1 MITKE
6 KILDKTHYGIKIYA
20 FILTQFY
27 SNTTVLS
34 LHGRECS
41 ATCNPYNQDKE
52 TLVVSIV
59 NNCATHKD
67 VENLDFLGDVF
78 DFAQLYFKSNSQKEL
93 LYEIDKALHLR
104 LDESKVKDT
113 IYIEQEDD
121 TWYVKCSYFKAPVMN
136 VIPSKELKLSEI
148 YDLIT
153 TNTYEAVTS
162 HLRAITDIKQKRK
175 YKAKHF
181 DYVTFSGT
189 FNKRNDENLIKH
201 SLLMTIDLDHL
212 ENLDSTKKMLLKDEY
227 FDTELLFKSPSGDG
241 LKWIIKIDL
250 EQATHQEYF
259 IAVANYLEQQYN
271 IKVDASGK
279 DISRACFLCYDHEAY
294 INPRHYSK

>member
-20 FILTQFY
+20 FILKQFY
-27 SNTTVLS
+27 PNTTVLS

-52 TLVVSIV
+52 TLVVTIV
-59 NNCATHKD
+59 NNCASHKD
-67 VENLDFLGDVF
+67 IENLDFLGDVF
-78 DFAQLYFKSNSQKEL
+78 DFAQLYFKANSQKEL
-93 LYEIDKALHLR
+93 LYEINKALHLR
-104 LDESKVKDT
+104 LDESKAKET

-121 TWYVKCSYFKAPVMN
+121 TWYVNCSFFKAPVMN
-136 VIPSKELKLSEI
+136 VIPANDLKLSEI

-162 HLRAITDIKQKRK
+162 HLRAITDLKEKRK
-175 YKAKHF
+175 YKAMHF

-189 FNKRNDENLIKH
+189 FKKRNDDDLIKH

-212 ENLDSTKKMLLKDEY
+212 ENLDSTKEMLLKDEY
-227 FDTELLFKSPSGDG
+227 FETELLFKSPSGDG

-250 EQATHQEYF
+250 EQATHQEYY
-259 IAVANYLEQQYN
+259 IAVSNYLQQQYN

-279 DISRACFLCYDHEAY
+279 DISRACFLCYDPEAY
-294 INPRHYSK
+294 INPRHYTK